1 MITFV
6 VVLAITTIAYIL
18 LVNPFTWYV
27 IGGLITLFAAFIFC
41 LTLLVTKRRKW
52 AFLTSLYI
60 CILLAL
66 SYVLGFNLLN
76 TILLTCFIIGLAV
89 LLK

>member
-6 VVLAITTIAYIL
+6 VFLTAASIAYIL
-18 LVNPFTWYV
+18 LMNPFAWYV
-27 IGGLITLFAAFIFC
+27 IGGLIILLTVLSIC
-41 LTLLVTKRRKW
+41 LTMLVTKRRKW
-52 AFLTSLYI
+52 SFLAGLYI
-60 CILLAL
+60 CILLVL

>member
-6 VVLAITTIAYIL
+6 VVLTAATIAYIL
-18 LVNPFTWYV
+18 MLNPYTWYV
-27 IGGLITLFAAFIFC
+27 IGGFIILLTILSFC
-41 LTLLVTKRRKW
+41 LTMLVFKRRKW
-52 AFLTSLYI
+52 SFLAGLYI
-60 CILLAL
+60 CILLVL